1 MEQAGTVQAPPL
13 TRAVY
18 VSSDRDFTTRLNDVL
33 RMRRDDGWRFVS
45 ATGDPSVF
53 GQLLGMWLFFS
64 KES

>member
-1 MEQAGTVQAPPL
+1 
-13 TRAVY
+13 
-18 VSSDRDFTTRLNDVL
+18 
-33 RMRRDDGWRFVS
+33 MRRDDGWRFVS